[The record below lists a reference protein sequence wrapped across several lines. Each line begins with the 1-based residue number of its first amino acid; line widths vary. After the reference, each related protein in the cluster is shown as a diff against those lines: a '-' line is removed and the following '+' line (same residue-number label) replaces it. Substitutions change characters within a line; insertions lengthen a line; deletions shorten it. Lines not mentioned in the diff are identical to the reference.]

1 MHPILARKTRLLLYL
16 LAWVPLAL
24 GLAAL
29 LVAAAGLGWGEAT
42 AVAVPAGLVYAFVC
56 LAPWYLCR
64 AMPFSPSDAW
74 RLLVTW
80 LATAAVS
87 SGAWLLLA
95 FGIGQALAP
104 LVPEAAGRLTAAW
117 VLWFAVGLLLF
128 LLSAALHYLML
139 AVERSRQA
147 ETRGLAMKVLARE
160 AELKALRT
168 QIDPHFLFNSLHS
181 ISALTAADPAG
192 ARRMCLLLGDFLR
205 LSLKLGAR
213 ECIPLEEEMGLVG
226 RFLGIE
232 QVRFGDRLRG
242 EVSVDADVAACGVP
256 ALLLQPLVENAV
268 RHGIAELI
276 GGGTIEVRAER
287 QGDRVS
293 ITVENPC
300 DPARR
305 GRRGAGVGLAN
316 VRGRLATA
324 YGEAARVTAAE
335 RDGRFRV
342 DLSIP
347 LTGIEPST
355 DGVPARDSAARSVSS
370 TSAA

>member
-16 LAWVPLAL
+16 LTWVPLAL

-29 LVAAAGLGWGEAT
+29 LVATAGLRWGEAT
-42 AVAVPAGLVYAFVC
+42 AVAVPAALLYAFVC

-64 AMPFSPSDAW
+64 AMPFSTSDAW
-74 RLLVTW
+74 RLLVSW

-87 SGAWLLLA
+87 SGVWLLLA
-95 FGIGQALAP
+95 FVIGEALAP
-104 LVPEAAGRLTAAW
+104 LLPGVPGRLTPAW

-181 ISALTAADPAG
+181 ISALTTTDPAG

-213 ECIPLEEEMGLVG
+213 DRIRLEEELGLVE

-232 QVRFGDRLRG
+232 QVRFGDRLTG
-242 EVSVDADVAACGVP
+242 EVTAGADVAGCGVP

-268 RHGIAELI
+268 RHGIAELVE
-276 GGGTIEVRAER
+276 GGTIEVRAGR

-305 GRRGAGVGLAN
+305 GREGAGVGLAN

-324 YGEAARVTAAE
+324 YGGEARVTATE
-335 RDGRFRV
+335 RDGRFSV
-342 DLSIP
+342 ELSIP
-347 LTGIEPST
+347 FTAVEWPTDAVTG
-355 DGVPARDSAARSVSS
+355 AAVHDVSS
-370 TSAA
+370 ASVA